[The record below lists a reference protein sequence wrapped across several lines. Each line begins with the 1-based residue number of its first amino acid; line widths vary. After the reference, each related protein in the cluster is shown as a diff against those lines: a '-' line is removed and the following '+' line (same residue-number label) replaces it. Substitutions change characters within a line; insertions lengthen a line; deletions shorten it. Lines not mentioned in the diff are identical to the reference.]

1 MERIDT
7 LIIGGGQAGLATSF
21 YLKKQGREHL
31 VLERADR
38 PGAAWQQRWDSFTLV
53 TTNWAF
59 RLPGAIHRRRSGW
72 FHAPRRDPGRL

>member
-1 MERIDT
+1 MWLSDRVGGKCMECIDT

-53 TTNWAF
+53 TPNWAF
-59 RLPGAIHRRRSGW
+59 RLPGMPIQRR
-72 FHAPRRDPGRL
+72 